1 MILRGLDSIVAELAL
16 ESFSRS
22 RRNSS
27 FPGIL
32 PRSSSRAS
40 MMILSPQLRPHDVR
54 PRRSSH
60 LMIPSPGHQLG
71 VSPRGRRA
79 SCVSRFDRGP
89 AQARHSP
96 TPSPLSGILRRHQS
110 QIVSEL
116 SCQTFNTIILE
127 DDSVV

>member
-32 PRSSSRAS
+32 PRSSSQAS

-60 LMIPSPGHQLG
+60 LMIPGPGHHLR
-71 VSPRGRRA
+71 VSPMGRRA
-79 SCVSRFDRGP
+79 SCVSRFDPGP

-96 TPSPLSGILRRHQS
+96 TPLSGILRRHQS

-127 DDSVV
+127 DDSVLL